1 MRLVVG
7 STMMFVALAAI
18 VLLFF
23 DGRAE
28 FMGYEV
34 LILVLAVFALRRLRG
49 PRRPSDMPTNRGWR
63 TERDGR
69 RSDAARPPQLE
80 HIERLVTFGQSSAL
94 DADRRLLPVLREI
107 AGQRLAGRHGV
118 DLHAEPES
126 AARLLGAAGWE
137 LLRPDRDVSEGVSAG
152 LSLDELAA
160 TVAAIEGL

>member
-7 STMMFVALAAI
+7 STLIFATLSAI

-28 FMGYEV
+28 LMSYEV
-34 LILVLAVFALRRLRG
+34 LIVVLAVFALQRLRG
-49 PRRPSDMPTNRGWR
+49 PRRPSDQATDRWWR
-63 TERDGR
+63 TRREGKRPDG
-69 RSDAARPPQLE
+69 DRPPQLE

-94 DADRRLLPVLREI
+94 DAERRLLPVLREI

-118 DLHAEPES
+118 DLYTEPES
-126 AARLLGAAGWE
+126 AERLLGAAGWR
-137 LLRPDRDVSEGVSAG
+137 LLRPDRAVPESASSG

-160 TVAAIEGL
+160 TVAAIEGI